1 VIRTKRLLL
10 RPWRDDD
17 LESFAALCA
26 DPVVMEHFPSV
37 WTRERSETA
46 MALIRAHIEREGWG
60 LWAVEL
66 PGVESFIGFTGL
78 SRPSFLPGEIEVGW
92 RLARHAW
99 GSGYATEG
107 AAAAIDWAFANLPAD
122 ELISMTVPANV
133 RSQRVME
140 KLGFVRDI
148 DADFEHPS
156 VPIGHPQRPHWM
168 FRRARASP

>member
-1 VIRTKRLLL
+1 MIRTQRLLL

-17 LESFAALCA
+17 LEAFAALCA
-26 DPVVMEHFPSV
+26 DPVVMEHFPVV
-37 WTRERSETA
+37 WTRERSEVA
-46 MALIRAHIEREGWG
+46 MSQIRAHIEREGWG

-78 SRPSFLPGEIEVGW
+78 SRPSFLPDSIEVGW

-107 AAAAIDWAFANLPAD
+107 AAAAIEWAFANLPAD

-156 VPIGHPQRPHWM
+156 VPIGHSLRPHWM
-168 FRRARASP
+168 FRRARASR